1 LKITD
6 VQEIS
11 PITGVPP
18 IVSPAVLV
26 RDHRFRQ
33 VDASIAMEFLAYTI
47 TNKQWKSADD
57 SILVARSNHN
67 KSRLSRFGNQRNH
80 WVKVVGATVLILVFA
95 FPIFRM
101 ILKKI
106 KPTA

>member
-1 LKITD
+1 
-6 VQEIS
+6 
-11 PITGVPP
+11 
-18 IVSPAVLV
+18 
-26 RDHRFRQ
+26 
-33 VDASIAMEFLAYTI
+33 
-47 TNKQWKSADD
+47 
-57 SILVARSNHN
+57 LVARSNHN